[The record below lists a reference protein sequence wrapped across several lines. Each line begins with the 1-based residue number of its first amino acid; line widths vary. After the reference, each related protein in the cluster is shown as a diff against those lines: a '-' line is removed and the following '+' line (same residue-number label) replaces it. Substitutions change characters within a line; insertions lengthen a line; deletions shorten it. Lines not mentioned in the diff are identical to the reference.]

1 MVPAQHYFMG
11 GVHVNSDSETTMMN
25 FFALGETACN
35 GVHGKNRLASNSLL
49 ESMVFAQRAA
59 RVVSSRMAKAASMY
73 AGAVSTAALRSVRL
87 MPRCLSRLQPMSLL
101 RWRGRWIF
109 LRLF

>member
-11 GVHVNSDSETTMMN
+11 GVHVNSDSETTMTN

-49 ESMVFAQRAA
+49 ESLVFAQRAA
-59 RVVSSRMAKAASMY
+59 RVVSERMAKAASMRVAAVSA
-73 AGAVSTAALRSVRL
+73 AGAAQRAARAQAAQQALAGVAVKAAK
-87 MPRCLSRLQPMSLL
+87 
-101 RWRGRWIF
+101 
-109 LRLF
+109 